1 MQASKEFIEIVS
13 VGSKHH
19 FYPAAQPAPA
29 GSGYPYPAAAAAAAD
44 EAALEETVGPAG
56 SGLYSL
62 PPVSLGN
69 SELKYQQTHSLLG
82 FVVAPSADSSLC
94 DDSSMKGAAVAQT
107 LQIYRGGRGVGGE
120 GTAAEP
126 GKLGRRPC
134 SLPATFGQ
142 HQQYSVLFSDGG
154 TSQSSL
160 NNTAIASIGIG
171 RASGSSG
178 GIGGWR
184 TMVFSRRAS
193 QLSLALSR
201 QGSDRS
207 SMPNPSQDGNAH
219 QSSDA
224 TAVERSAHSYNIGG
238 RGGGG
243 GGAGSSSS
251 GVAPGGRVP
260 YRRQLAMSSGANA
273 AAKKWSGSGSA
284 PKPKADELHAQHD
297 RTLMASLVDGI
308 MLPAFAIAAS
318 GALMASQADGM
329 HPATHA
335 PTAALAVGYGMQ
347 ASAAIA
353 CLERVCSDSDGWP
366 TAGSAPL
373 RPGRSFFRKSGARAD
388 SSSSSSS
395 SEDEPPRSAGHD
407 PLTRRERTQVLEI
420 LGGGRPVTM
429 GEVMEEMRV
438 AYDGGGSRQRSGDS
452 NGRDFSMTGRVDG
465 FMDAISGECLMADQS
480 WQGGSCYMHASPS
493 PTGGAWHL

>member
-1 MQASKEFIEIVS
+1 MSR
-13 VGSKHH
+13 GS
-19 FYPAAQPAPA
+19 
-29 GSGYPYPAAAAAAAD
+29 
-44 EAALEETVGPAG
+44 
-56 SGLYSL
+56 
-62 PPVSLGN
+62 N
-69 SELKYQQTHSLLG
+69 SELKYQPTLSLLG
-82 FVVAPSADSSLC
+82 FVAAPFVDSNSLC
-94 DDSSMKGAAVAQT
+94 DDSSVKGAGVAQT
-107 LQIYRGGRGVGGE
+107 LQIYRGGGGGE

-134 SLPATFGQ
+134 SLPATLGQ
-142 HQQYSVLFSDGG
+142 QQSQYSMLFSDGG
-154 TSQSSL
+154 TSHSSL
-160 NNTAIASIGIG
+160 NNTAIASLGIG
-171 RASGSSG
+171 GASGSSG

-251 GVAPGGRVP
+251 GVASGGRVP

-284 PKPKADELHAQHD
+284 PKPNADELHVQHD